1 MADKK
6 KILLIDDEEDF
17 CFFVKNN
24 LEQTEEFSVSY
35 TTNPD
40 KGIRIARKDP
50 PDLILLDILMP
61 TMEGSDVA
69 GDLLADPRT
78 RQIPVIF
85 LTAVVTQEEIGLKM
99 IKEIGGQ
106 SFIAKP
112 VDTESLSSCIKIAL
126 RDYPKA

>member
-1 MADKK
+1 MAGKK

-61 TMEGSDVA
+61 KKDGFSVLEILKKHEKTLSV
-69 GDLLADPRT
+69 
-78 RQIPVIF
+78 PVIM
-85 LTAVVTQEEIGLKM
+85 LTAV
-99 IKEIGGQ
+99 GQ
-106 SFIAKP
+106 DEAKIRAARGYSEYYITKP
-112 VDTESLSSCIKIAL
+112 ASLETLRTKIDAVFKIHRL
-126 RDYPKA
+126 SQ